1 MSGLTQP
8 DLTLQQRCDWL
19 SVGTPESE
27 NKICKDH
34 RGHIWYFTHQEV
46 ILKRHSLLR
55 IFHTVRVGLNTAF
68 NNRGSLATGTEVVVL
83 HPIAQLVNGI
93 GIVSCMVPSP
103 YWILCSN
110 WPQCS
115 ISRQPYSPSSVGQ
128 IWWNMFQFQNK
139 RSSDFYLYNLMTVNN
154 HTSNPPP
161 QNDIIALLLP
171 VLLHVR
177 WLKLP
182 SPSLPEAPSAPS
194 AFVHMALLL
203 FVWSA
208 GRHLS
213 VVRPAG
219 GAGTVVGKW

>member
-1 MSGLTQP
+1 MLAVWCHLHTGFFVQTG
-8 DLTLQQRCDWL
+8 R
-19 SVGTPESE
+19 SV
-27 NKICKDH
+27 
-34 RGHIWYFTHQEV
+34 R
-46 ILKRHSLLR
+46 
-55 IFHTVRVGLNTAF
+55 
-68 NNRGSLATGTEVVVL
+68 SLASLIHRLLLDKSDET
-83 HPIAQLVNGI
+83 
-93 GIVSCMVPSP
+93 CF
-103 YWILCSN
+103 
-110 WPQCS
+110 
-115 ISRQPYSPSSVGQ
+115 SSK
-128 IWWNMFQFQNK
+128 IKDPLIFI
-139 RSSDFYLYNLMTVNN
+139 YNFMTVNN

-161 QNDIIALLLP
+161 QNDPIALLLP

-203 FVWSA
+203 CVWSA